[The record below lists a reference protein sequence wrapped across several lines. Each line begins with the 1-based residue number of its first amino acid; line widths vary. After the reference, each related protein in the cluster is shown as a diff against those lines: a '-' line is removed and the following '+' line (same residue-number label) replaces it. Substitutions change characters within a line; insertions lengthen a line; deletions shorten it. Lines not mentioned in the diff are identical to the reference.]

1 MRDVLP
7 DLMDAAAGRSD
18 YADVRHVRS
27 SAETVS
33 TRNGRVELVRH
44 WEEEGFGVRVRIG
57 GAWGFAAA
65 RGHERT
71 AAEDALPPAIAGAEP
86 QPRTDGRGGP
96 VAPLAPAHGRC
107 RR

>member
-1 MRDVLP
+1 MRDLLA

-33 TRNGRVELVRH
+33 TRNGRMELVRH

-65 RGHERT
+65 RGSERT
-71 AAEDALPPAIAGAEP
+71 AAEDALARAIAVAEA
-86 QPRTDGRGGP
+86 QPRVDGA
-96 VAPLAPAHGRC
+96 APLAPE
-107 RR
+107 